1 MSDLEIQ
8 GYAYC
13 CFALLFCIAPF
24 LARSLLPVHPPRRAD
39 GGIRW
44 GYIPVFSIGLFYIAG
59 GRSGSDAFC
68 FATMLNRIPLVVVP
82 ALALAAAGQL
92 DWGQAIIMALYD
104 GGACL
109 ATIAMYMLLGDAQG
123 HVS

>member
-1 MSDLEIQ
+1 
-8 GYAYC
+8 
-13 CFALLFCIAPF
+13 
-24 LARSLLPVHPPRRAD
+24 
-39 GGIRW
+39 
-44 GYIPVFSIGLFYIAG
+44 VFSIGLFYIAG

-92 DWGQAIIMALYD
+92 DWGQAIVMALYD

-109 ATIAMYMLLGDAQG
+109 ATIAMYMLLGEASLRPARAG
-123 HVS
+123 PK